1 MEHLFQAQPPPERV
15 ELIPA
20 PYAPDDFLAA
30 AAQGEGKEQAAAR
43 ERATFWR
50 DPALSDLELLRAT
63 FITHAF
69 APHTHDGY
77 AIGVV
82 EKGAERFKYRKNVY
96 VAPQGSVVVINPGEM
111 HTGEAASAE
120 GWSYRMLYPD
130 ITLLQRA
137 AADVLN
143 TDQDIPYFPEP
154 VISDPAVASALTQLH
169 TALATSPSDLERES
183 LFIWALAHLI
193 RRHAHARPWPLLRS
207 AERVPMLRVRTY
219 LEEHYTENVSLAE
232 LAALVN
238 LSPFYLLRVFRET
251 VGLPPHN
258 YLTQIRVARAK
269 SLIAASLPLAE
280 VATAVGFSDQ
290 SHLNRHFK
298 ALVGVT
304 PGQYARSKQ

>member
-1 MEHLFQAQPPPERV
+1 MPAQ
-15 ELIPA
+15 
-20 PYAPDDFLAA
+20 YAPGDFLVAA
-30 AAQGEGKEQAAAR
+30 AHEHRQGQTSMR

-50 DPALSDLELLRAT
+50 DPRLSNLELLRAT
-63 FITHAF
+63 FITHTF

-82 EKGAERFKYRKNVY
+82 EKGAERFKYRKHLH

-111 HTGEAASAE
+111 HTGEAVSAE

-137 AADVLN
+137 ASDALDN
-143 TDQDIPYFPEP
+143 TQDIPYFPEP
-154 VISDPAVASALTQLH
+154 VIFDPMVARALTHLH
-169 TALATSPSDLERES
+169 AALATSPSDLERES
-183 LFIWALAHLI
+183 LFIWTLAHLI
-193 RRHAHARPWPLLRS
+193 RRHARPRPGQSLRS
-207 AERVPMLRVRTY
+207 AERVPMLRVRAY
-219 LEEHYTENVSLAE
+219 LEEHFTENVSLEE

-238 LSPFYLLRVFRET
+238 LSPFYLLRVFRESI
-251 VGLPPHN
+251 GLPPHS
-258 YLTQIRVARAK
+258 YLTQIRVAHAK
-269 SLIAASLPLAE
+269 RLIGASMPLAE

-304 PGQYARSKQ
+304 PGQYARSS